1 MIYQVYVKTNDNR
14 RITAV
19 NSSGFLAD
27 PFGWV
32 QIDEGSGDRYY
43 LAQGNYFEK
52 PLTDDRG
59 VYRYALDDSGKPYE
73 LTQEEMDAAYV
84 EPEAQPTQEDRLA
97 ALEEE
102 NKQLKEALDMLL
114 SGETEEGEA
123 DG

>member
-1 MIYQVYVKTNDNR
+1 MIYQVYAKTNDSR

-19 NSSGFLAD
+19 NSSGFLSD
-27 PFGWV
+27 PSGWV

-73 LTQEEMDAAYV
+73 LTQEEMDADYV
-84 EPEAQPTQEDRLA
+84 EPVTQPTQEERLA

-102 NKQLKEALDMLL
+102 LRAAKILL
-114 SGETEEGEA
+114 GVE
-123 DG
+123 

>member
-1 MIYQVYVKTNDNR
+1 MIYQVYVKINNAR
-14 RITAV
+14 RITSV

-27 PFGWV
+27 PSGWV

-43 LAQGNYFEK
+43 LAQGNYFDK

-73 LTQEEMDAAYV
+73 LTQEEMDADYV
-84 EPEAQPTQEDRLA
+84 EPEPQPTDAERIA

-102 NKQLKEALDMLL
+102 LKAAKILL
-114 SGETEEGEA
+114 GVE
-123 DG
+123 